1 MKSCHELIYDQQIVE
16 KLLRTLTPRFDH
28 IVVAIEE
35 SKDLSKMK
43 GEELMHSLEAHEQR
57 LLERSREKQQEHAL
71 QAHTSHKFEGRNSKH
86 KKGKGKWKGSKGGS
100 RDFNKKHHHYSESSH
115 GEPSHAKKDDSSRER
130 VKRSHLIK
138 EKSSVTTTPS
148 GGILLMSV
156 EMAKEGDIS
165 QMMRLTLLKMR
176 ALTQKKFCLW

>member
-1 MKSCHELIYDQQIVE
+1 MKSCHELISDQQIVE

-28 IVVAIEE
+28 IVVAIKE

-86 KKGKGKWKGSKGGS
+86 KKGKGKW
-100 RDFNKKHHHYSESSH
+100 RDFNKKHHHYSESNH
-115 GEPSHAKKDDSSRER
+115 GEPSHAKKDDSSKER

-138 EKSSVTTTPS
+138 EKSSVTTTLS

-156 EMAKEGDIS
+156 EIAKEGDTS